1 MGVSRKMRST
11 KFGFAAFGL
20 VCAFAATSFAQTA
33 APDDGAAAEPTAE
46 PATSPAAEAPATPT
60 EPEAVGETSAGKFV
74 LGLRLGYGIPM
85 GDATKGNPLS
95 DGTSGQI
102 PIWLDVGYMVTR
114 NIMVGAYGQYGIAFV
129 KDCPSGAS
137 CSGSDIRIG
146 LQGQYHISP
155 AEKIDPWLGVGIGYE
170 IASLKATAGGQ
181 EASSTTKGMEYLNL
195 QGGADFKVS
204 PAFGI
209 GPFLSFSFGKYS
221 SATIKI
227 PGLPDQSGDISETA
241 MHQWLTLGVRG
252 AFNL

>member
-1 MGVSRKMRST
+1 MRST

-20 VCAFAATSFAQTA
+20 VCAFAATSFAQTT
-33 APDDGAAAEPTAE
+33 APEDGAATEPVAEPTAA
-46 PATSPAAEAPATPT
+46 PTAEATTTPT
-60 EPEAVGETSAGKFV
+60 EPVDAVETTAGKFV

-85 GDATKGNPLS
+85 GDATKDNPLS

-129 KDCPSGAS
+129 KDCPTGFS

-170 IASLKATAGGQ
+170 IASLKATAGSQ
-181 EASSTTKGMEYLNL
+181 EVSSTLKGMEYLNL

-209 GPFLSFSFGKYS
+209 GPFLSFSLGQYG
-221 SATIKI
+221 SATTKI
-227 PGLPDQSGDISETA
+227 PGLPDQSGDIPETA
-241 MHQWLTLGVRG
+241 MHEWLTLGVRG